1 MKPTDILSNEHRVIE
16 QVLDCL
22 VKIASRAIEDRKLEK
37 EPAQMAIDFFR
48 NFADRCHHGKEE
60 AHLFPAMEAKG
71 LPREGGPTGVM
82 LVEHDQGRQYVGAMD
97 AAIEAA
103 STGDPNAIKEF
114 AENAQH
120 FGQLLRAHIEKEDH
134 CLFSMANQAFSDQE
148 QCDLLMVFDQV
159 DSEEIGRD
167 THAKYLK
174 IADDLAA
181 RYGIDRRPMMHGSAG
196 PCSCGRK

>member
-22 VKIASRAIEDRKLEK
+22 GKMVTRSIEQRQLEQ
-37 EPAQMAIDFFR
+37 EPARQAIDFFR

-71 LPREGGPTGVM
+71 YPRDGGPTGVM
-82 LVEHDQGRQYVGAMD
+82 LVEHDRGRQYVGGMD

-103 STGDPNAIKEF
+103 SQGDVGAIKEF
-114 AENAQH
+114 AENAQQ
-120 FGQLLRAHIEKEDH
+120 FVQMLRAHIEKEDH
-134 CLFSMANQAFSDQE
+134 CLFSMANQAFSEQE
-148 QCDLLMVFDQV
+148 QCDLMVKFDQV
-159 DSEEIGRD
+159 ESEEIGAD

-181 RYGIDRRPMMHGSAG
+181 HYGVNRRPLTHGSAG
-196 PCSCGRK
+196 PCSCGG